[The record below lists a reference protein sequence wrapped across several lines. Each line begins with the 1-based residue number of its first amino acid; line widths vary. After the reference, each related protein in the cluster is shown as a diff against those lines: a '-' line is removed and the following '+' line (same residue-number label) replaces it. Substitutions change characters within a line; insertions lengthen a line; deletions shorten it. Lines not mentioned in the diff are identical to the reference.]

1 LIKKAFH
8 PPEGGLNGM
17 WLPPSQ
23 EIQISTLKSTEQE
36 HILGKV
42 WMRIPVL
49 KILKPTEVTLEQG
62 QKVVPIPC
70 LFVT

>member
-1 LIKKAFH
+1 
-8 PPEGGLNGM
+8 M

-23 EIQISTLKSTEQE
+23 GIQISTLKSTEQE

-62 QKVVPIPC
+62 QKVVPNPC